1 MGGDPITHA
10 VQGLISAVT
19 PVSISSLSKDIVV
32 LIKEDHD
39 RVRVLYDQFK
49 MPGTNAQQK
58 RQLAW
63 NIIREVSL
71 HSCKEEE
78 VVYPALRDVLGDLTP
93 DHLLSEHQELKEL
106 LSVLDSSDVSDPN
119 FDGRLQDIME
129 VLLHHMAEEEEELL
143 PRFAAAEGVSSDYLM
158 QLGRLW
164 ETTKLHLPS
173 RPHPWAPNKPPLNII
188 ANTTAMP
195 LDFLRDLVRFE
206 GAPPL

>member
-93 DHLLSEHQELKEL
+93 DHLLSEHQGEEA
-106 LSVLDSSDVSDPN
+106 
-119 FDGRLQDIME
+119 GTT
-129 VLLHHMAEEEEELL
+129 AE
-143 PRFAAAEGVSSDYLM
+143 AAAARRTSSLNTDIWPHTWLRALTVGNSRLHTNYLF
-158 QLGRLW
+158 LFSHVAYL
-164 ETTKLHLPS
+164 L
-173 RPHPWAPNKPPLNII
+173 LN
-188 ANTTAMP
+188 
-195 LDFLRDLVRFE
+195 
-206 GAPPL
+206 